1 MQADEKDLTLTV
13 PGTFDESTHDFK
25 ADAQKKPSLTKV
37 TLDEGELV
45 FTEVTVTVDADNN
58 SDTITVTSLSD
69 LTVVSATIDGVAV
82 VIE

>member
-1 MQADEKDLTLTV
+1 MPKFPT
-13 PGTFDESTHDFK
+13 ESTH
-25 ADAQKKPSLTKV
+25 AQKKPSLTKV